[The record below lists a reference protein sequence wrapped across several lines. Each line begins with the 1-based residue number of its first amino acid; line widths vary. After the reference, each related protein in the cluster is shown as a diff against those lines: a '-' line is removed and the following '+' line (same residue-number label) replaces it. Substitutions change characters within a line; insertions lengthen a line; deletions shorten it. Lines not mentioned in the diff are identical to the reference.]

1 MGFPD
6 QGFLGMGNTI
16 FQIFFWGVFFFIVS
30 VFFTQIF
37 KNVKEKND
45 NDKSE
50 ILKRPATVISKRI
63 YVRNFT
69 TYYVTFEFDNN
80 ERREFHV
87 SGDEY
92 GLLVEND
99 YGLLTFQGTR
109 F

>member
-1 MGFPD
+1 
-6 QGFLGMGNTI
+6 MGNTI
-16 FQIFFWGVFFFIVS
+16 FQIFFGSVFFIVS
-30 VFFTQIF
+30 VFTQIF

-80 ERREFHV
+80 EEESFMYQV
-87 SGDEY
+87 MNTDCWWKMIMVY
-92 GLLVEND
+92 
-99 YGLLTFQGTR
+99 
-109 F
+109 